1 VVGTV
6 HAVEAVNGR
15 IADDDTHADLPKHAF
30 GSCAICTRRLLAQ
43 KQARP
48 VETHRETNRKLTT
61 RFLVQTS
68 VVPAAK
74 GGRA

>member
-1 VVGTV
+1 MVGTV
-6 HAVEAVNGR
+6 HAVEAVNGH

-48 VETHRETNRKLTT
+48 VEQHRRSQRELTT

-68 VVPAAK
+68 VVPPAK
-74 GGRA
+74 GGRG